1 MNNIYGT
8 ATTSASHIFGNV
20 AKALQMYLNR
30 KLPSGLLKGQSVST
44 TIAPRFFKLFKNRR
58 TDWEKK
64 ERPFMII
71 RPTFETPDPDTFLQ
85 GTLYTKQ
92 YGTEIAMSRDGVQD
106 FLKDKKNG
114 IVLGFKVNRNKIVF
128 DVGIQ
133 FNTQLQMI
141 DTWHYLFNTM
151 RWDVPEYIPTSL
163 ESMIPK
169 LLLVET
175 GEILGIDIY
184 RQENISIMLK
194 YLRMHSMYPITYKM
208 QNSTSQDEYF
218 LYYKQNLLTTFSE
231 LQMDEGSK
239 KNMADEFY
247 TLSFKCTVEFNN
259 PGLYLLIGERNL
271 YKKLKVDL
279 HTITGCKV
287 DTALDIGTYTPI
299 YTYDAVDNDTRFV
312 REGYQAVISTMI
324 KTDEDKNGKDDY
336 VNIEYFLSAKTKVVL
351 KNTIAQGQDPEIL
364 FKVKLLKDLDG
375 NVVEPAFDM
384 EWTNMILTIHN
395 TDKYSTYR
403 LVIYCNLAYLNNRLM
418 ELGYDDLTDQQ
429 NLSGK
434 SKHGYDI

>member
-1 MNNIYGT
+1 
-8 ATTSASHIFGNV
+8 
-20 AKALQMYLNR
+20 
-30 KLPSGLLKGQSVST
+30 
-44 TIAPRFFKLFKNRR
+44 
-58 TDWEKK
+58 
-64 ERPFMII
+64 
-71 RPTFETPDPDTFLQ
+71 
-85 GTLYTKQ
+85 
-92 YGTEIAMSRDGVQD
+92 
-106 FLKDKKNG
+106 
-114 IVLGFKVNRNKIVF
+114 
-128 DVGIQ
+128 
-133 FNTQLQMI
+133 
-141 DTWHYLFNTM
+141 M

-239 KNMADEFY
+239 KNMADEFF

-279 HTITGCKV
+279 HTITGGNV

-312 REGYQAVISTMI
+312 SEGYQAVISTMI